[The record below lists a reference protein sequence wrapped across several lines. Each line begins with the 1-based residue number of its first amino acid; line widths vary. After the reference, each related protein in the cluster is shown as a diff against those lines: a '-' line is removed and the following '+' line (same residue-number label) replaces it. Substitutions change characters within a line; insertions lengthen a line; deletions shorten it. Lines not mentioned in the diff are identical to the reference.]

1 MDGFDIRERYGAK
14 IAVLLLVTTVLVGGV
29 GVAIYYTVD
38 TQLTADTERQLESSA
53 TSDAAQVD
61 NWLRLT
67 EQQFVSVTRSSAVRS
82 EGGYAAYDQLTR
94 ISGQNEIVATALVR
108 VSDGSTTVETGQ
120 IDISDENDRLRPT
133 LREPTLQVAED
144 ERRTSYSAPFQL
156 DGRPVVTAVT
166 HTPTRDGRVLVSVV
180 DLSKLSNELFDTTA
194 DHDETTTVVD
204 DTGTVILSTNRSAL
218 VTESPTAGQSLAN
231 ASGVTQADS
240 GRLAVGY
247 AGTAVDEWTT
257 TSSLPTSE
265 AYSLRNAVSKQIL
278 LLLAVLVAGLG
289 GIGLTLGRN
298 TVTAVTELAARA
310 NTLRAGDLETE
321 IESDR
326 RDEFGDVFKTLDAM
340 RQSLREEIAETEAAH
355 QQADAERQRAQAAR
369 QEAVDLN
376 DRLEA
381 TAAEFGATMDAC
393 ADGDLTRRLSA
404 DTDSDAMAEVAA
416 AFNAMVEEW
425 GETIHRVRRF
435 GDAVEAETVTVAASV
450 DDAHDTSELLAEG
463 MTTIADE
470 STGQASS
477 LQTVR
482 EETESLSASVE
493 EASSAAAEVATVADE
508 VLDNGA
514 TGQEAARAAQSELD
528 AIEYRTTAAA
538 QQVDQ
543 LTTLVDDIEDV
554 TGLITDIADQTNILA
569 LNAAIEAARADS
581 DGFGAVATEVKS
593 LAEETQAATADI
605 ESTIAELKSQT
616 DATADEM
623 ASARDKVD
631 DGAETI
637 DEALAA
643 FDTIVDDIEETAI
656 GIGEID
662 RAVSQQAEST
672 QAVMSE
678 LIAVS
683 EVSTETASAADA
695 AATDARQQAER
706 METVTTSVDGLS
718 TQAHQLG
725 ELLETFQTEQEAA
738 RGEVVDDSEPSTNS
752 ALWTENTDTTAA
764 TDGGSDREQWK
775 EPKEKRG
782 RSP

>member
-1 MDGFDIRERYGAK
+1 MGRFEIRERYGAK
-14 IAVLLLVTTVLVGGV
+14 IVVLLLVTTILVGGV
-29 GVAIYYTVD
+29 GVAIYHTVD

-53 TSDAAQVD
+53 AGDAAQVD

-67 EQQFVSVTRSSAVRS
+67 EHQFVAVTRSSAVRS
-82 EGGYAAYDQLTR
+82 GGGYEAYDQLAR
-94 ISGQNEIVATALVR
+94 ISGQNEIVGIALVR
-108 VSDGSTTVETGQ
+108 LANASATVETGE
-120 IDISDENDRLRPT
+120 IEMTDEDGRLRPVVGDPT
-133 LREPTLQVAED
+133 LRVAENAA
-144 ERRTSYSAPFQL
+144 ERTSYSAPFRL
-156 DGRPVVTAVT
+156 DGRPVVAAVT
-166 HTPTRDGRVLVSVV
+166 KTPSQDGRVLVSVV
-180 DLSKLSNELFDTTA
+180 DLSTLSNELFDTTA
-194 DHDETTTVVD
+194 DHEKTTTIVD
-204 DTGTVILSTNRSAL
+204 DTGTVVLSSNRTAL
-218 VTESPTAGQSLAN
+218 LTESPTAGQSLTN
-231 ASGVTQADS
+231 ASGVTQAD
-240 GRLAVGY
+240 GDRLAVGY
-247 AGTAVDEWTT
+247 ADTEVDEWTT
-257 TSSLPTSE
+257 TSYLPTSE

-289 GIGLTLGRN
+289 AIGLTLGRN
-298 TVTAVTELAARA
+298 TIIAISALAERA

-326 RDEFGDVFKTLDAM
+326 RDEFGDVFGALDSM
-340 RQSLREEIAETEAAH
+340 RRSLREEIAAAETAQ
-355 QQADAERQRAQAAR
+355 QQADAERQRAQTAR

-376 DRLEA
+376 ERLET

-393 ADGDLTRRLSA
+393 ADGDLTRRLST
-404 DTDSDAMAEVAA
+404 DTDSDAMAEIAD
-416 AFNAMVEEW
+416 AFNAMVDEW
-425 GETIHRVRRF
+425 AATIRQVRRF

-450 DDAHDTSELLAEG
+450 DSAHDTSEALADE

-477 LQTVR
+477 LRTVR

-493 EASSAAAEVATVADE
+493 EASSAAAEIATVADE

-514 TGQEAARAAQSELD
+514 AGREAARAAQAELD
-528 AIEYRTTAAA
+528 AIECRTTAAA

-543 LTTLVDDIEDV
+543 LTTLVDDIEAV
-554 TGLITDIADQTNILA
+554 TELITEIANQTNILA

-593 LAEETQAATADI
+593 LAEETQTATADI
-605 ESTIAELKSQT
+605 ESTIAELKTQT

-623 ASARDKVD
+623 ASARTKVD

-643 FDTIVDDIEETAI
+643 FDTIVDDIEETAT

-683 EVSTETASAADA
+683 EVSTETAGAADA
-695 AATDARQQAER
+695 AAGDARQQAER
-706 METVTTSVDGLS
+706 METVTASVDGLS

-725 ELLETFQTEQEAA
+725 ELLETFRTEREAA
-738 RGEVVDDSEPSTNS
+738 GGEPVADNEPSTIS
-752 ALWTENTDTTAA
+752 ASWTDSTDTTAA
-764 TDGGSDREQWK
+764 TDGGSDK
-775 EPKEKRG
+775 
-782 RSP
+782 